1 MGSRQLDAVRRSR
14 QFRSLRIVSCLRL
27 GVVAGMFA
35 AVQVG
40 VTIHW
45 RAQFVLLTVYLAI
58 ALLAMVMAFFIHT
71 QSTDVL
77 RAQFGLVIV
86 DAAVMF
92 AYEQLSPPGAYVP
105 LMVMMLMPLIV
116 VFDISRRR
124 AAIILIII
132 AAAFAEEVFGD
143 PLLVRTLGWGRPALT
158 VGFYALLCITA
169 YLAVNVQTQHVDE
182 IAALSASREDLLEEA
197 MAAADRQ
204 QRIISEYIHDGP
216 LQSVLAARQEIA
228 SHRKVAP
235 DPRLDRAVDSLQD
248 ASRQLREATFEL
260 HPAVLEHV
268 GLAAALSE
276 LASVTGGRSGISV
289 ATDLEY
295 SCNDPVDPLV
305 FGVARE
311 LMSNIVHHSQAE
323 CASVTLRLV
332 DHACFL
338 EVEDDGVGFTEY
350 AAASRLAG
358 GHIGLASH
366 RARVEAAGGT
376 FTVQSLSPGTRI
388 SVTVPLR
395 GANNH
400 RDSEGQDAPQRLL

>member
-1 MGSRQLDAVRRSR
+1 MGSRQLDTVRRSR
-14 QFRSLRIVSCLRL
+14 QFRSLRIVSSLRL

-35 AVQVG
+35 AVQLG

-45 RAQFVLLTVYLAI
+45 RAQLVLLSAYLAI
-58 ALLAMVMAFFIHT
+58 ALLAMVMAFCVLK
-71 QSTDVL
+71 QSTNVL

-86 DAAVMF
+86 DVAVMF

-105 LMVMMLMPLIV
+105 LMVMMLLPLIV

-124 AAIILIII
+124 AATVLIIS

-143 PLLVRTLGWGRPALT
+143 PLFVRNLGWGRPALT
-158 VGFYALLCITA
+158 VGFYTLLCVTA

-204 QRIISEYIHDGP
+204 QRTISEYIHDGP

-228 SHRKVAP
+228 SYRKVAP
-235 DPRLDRAVDSLQD
+235 DPRLDRAVGSLHD

-268 GLAAALSE
+268 GLAAALKE
-276 LASVTGGRSGISV
+276 LASVTGARAGIGV

-295 SCNDPVDPLV
+295 SRNDPVDPLV

-311 LMSNIVHHSQAE
+311 LMSNIVHHSQAK
-323 CASVTLRLV
+323 CASVKLQLI
-332 DHACFL
+332 DEACCL

-350 AAASRLAG
+350 EAASRLAG

-376 FTVQSLSPGTRI
+376 FTVQPLSPGTRI

-395 GANNH
+395 GANDH
-400 RDSEGQDAPQRLL
+400 HDSWGLGGQERRF